1 MPKKLSC
8 RMSKCKEEGLVVLE
22 TLKDKSIFYS
32 RNRVMTGVDKQ
43 EPDLGKAL

>member
-1 MPKKLSC
+1 MNESG
-8 RMSKCKEEGLVVLE
+8 KE
-22 TLKDKSIFYS
+22 DKSIFYS